1 MRKRIL
7 LLLCLFLVGIIAT
20 ACGGSGKTTPP
31 DNSVFYYLLAQQNV
45 NNDQPAPEPTP
56 DPSQTPD
63 PNPTPEPNPT
73 EPEPSPSPTEPTPSP
88 SPTEPEPSPS
98 PTENPFANAQ
108 VGDFVEFGSYPQ
120 TSVGEEPNIKWPKQ
134 PIEWKVLA
142 RDENNK
148 RILLLSRYG
157 LDVKAFDD
165 ESPYSNV
172 WGSSKI
178 CTWLNGDNEGDF
190 YNTAFDETEKGFIK
204 PVGIVFNND
213 GTDYY
218 DFNSATYNVFLL
230 SKAEA
235 ENTEYFA
242 DNGAR
247 QCEPTAY
254 AVKNGAAVDEYGYWY
269 WWLRS
274 PNPDD
279 GNLVYGVLDDGRII
293 NYYDVSSGGSLAR
306 PIDLARPA
314 LWINL

>member
-31 DNSVFYYLLAQQNV
+31 DNSAFYYLLAQQNA
-45 NNDQPAPEPTP
+45 NNDQS
-56 DPSQTPD
+56 PSLS
-63 PNPTPEPNPT
+63 PT
-73 EPEPSPSPTEPTPSP
+73 EPEPSPTQTEPTPSP

-108 VGDFVEFGSYPQ
+108 VDDFVEFGSYPQ

-148 RILLLSRYG
+148 RLLVISRYG
-157 LDVKAFDD
+157 LDAKRFDED
-165 ESPYSNV
+165 SNV
-172 WGSSKI
+172 WGSSEI

-190 YNTAFDETEKGFIK
+190 YNTAFNDTEKGFIK

-218 DFNSATYNVFLL
+218 DFNSATYKVFLL
-230 SKAEA
+230 SYGEA
-235 ENTEYFA
+235 STYFA

-254 AVKNGAAVDEYGYWY
+254 AVKNGALVDEYGYGS

-274 PNPDD
+274 PSPDD
-279 GNLVYGVLDDGRII
+279 GSNVYGVLDDGHII
-293 NYYDVSSGGSLAR
+293 NCFDVGIDDTLAR